1 MPGITHMMMLSS
13 DEGYGYD
20 SNDIMDVIL
29 DWSDKYMAKM
39 KKKVV
44 CDKDGHDDDHWK
56 PRWW

>member
-1 MPGITHMMMLSS
+1 
-13 DEGYGYD
+13 
-20 SNDIMDVIL
+20 
-29 DWSDKYMAKM
+29 MAKM